1 MKFHLSSVLVG
12 ILGLSLVLAWGCGPA
27 EGPQTLEGDSP
38 SVTTGK
44 ASALGT
50 RAFSPNGT
58 IHPQGRPTTYFF
70 EYGPDPEYGR
80 RTRER
85 PLPPRLAAYYN
96 ETWDSGLGGWAS
108 WLENKHFAAGGVS
121 GGYVSFSEPS
131 RHDHNHDD
139 GIGTLHL
146 TKYLLCG
153 RCKPSEGPCLA
164 AGDPDLRDAKVSIS
178 VRGHDWEP
186 NGSELLWWSQ
196 SYIHIEMI
204 DDPGYRA
211 VNWAY
216 TGHLLTDL
224 LRDGEWHTAEYRLWN
239 DTSYWSFG
247 GNNPT
252 KQGGVA
258 RRYDYG
264 SIDLIQGHLNDD
276 FFHLAAFI
284 DTDNPPTGT
293 IDFDEFKLV
302 YRNESLVFPSNG
314 GQLVQSPS
322 DSSSDA
328 AVLTDG
334 WRHGEGHQWKSAQSP
349 SEPQEFVYSFQRPVT
364 IDSVQLHQNPLWPGR
379 EVEVLVSGDG
389 EDYSSLFKQE
399 LPEKGEKGPN
409 SAYTLDS
416 RLGAPAKF
424 LKLRILSGYRDRH
437 WGLGEIEVF
446 GAGAVM
452 LPDDDL
458 YRVNTDI
465 TGLTP
470 GTTYHYRLV
479 ARSEGGL
486 TPGDDQQFAVPATN
500 QPLAKTGKATRVG
513 STSAKVEGRLNPM
526 GARTQFHFEYGT
538 GKSYGSKTPSSY
550 GGLQITPLTGF
561 AQLKELKPATTY
573 HYRMVSVSEKGT
585 TYGEDA
591 TFQTLDAP

>member
-1 MKFHLSSVLVG
+1 MFQLRNAPLR
-12 ILGLSLVLAWGCGPA
+12 ILGLSFLFAWGCGPG
-27 EGPQTLEGDSP
+27 EVNQTPSGDSP
-38 SVTTGK
+38 IVTTGQ

-50 RAFSPNGT
+50 RAFSPNGA
-58 IHPQGRPTTYFF
+58 IHPRGRPTTYFF
-70 EYGPDPEYGR
+70 EYGTGTEYGR
-80 RTRER
+80 RTVER

-96 ETWDSGLGGWAS
+96 ETWDSGLEGWSS
-108 WLENKHFAAGGVS
+108 WLENEHFAAGGVS

-146 TKYLLCG
+146 TKYLLSG

-164 AGDPDLRDAKVSIS
+164 AGDADLRDAKVSIS

-224 LRDGEWHTAEYRLWN
+224 LLDGEWHTAEYRLWN

-293 IDFDEFKLV
+293 IDFDEFQLV
-302 YRNESLVFPSNG
+302 YRNESLVLPSNG
-314 GQLVQSPS
+314 GQLVKSPS
-322 DSSSDA
+322 DSSTDNA
-328 AVLTDG
+328 ALTDG
-334 WRHGEGHQWKSAQSP
+334 WRHGEGHQWRSAQNP
-349 SEPQEFVYSFQRPVT
+349 SGPQEFVYSFQRPVT
-364 IDSVQLHQNPLWPGR
+364 IDAVQLHQNLLWPGR
-379 EVEVLVSGDG
+379 EVEVLVSQDG

-399 LPEKGEKGPN
+399 LPEKGEKGVHPVN
-409 SAYTLDS
+409 GEVPPVKGRPRKLPHYANRGKTSSSGGELASARSCFSTV
-416 RLGAPAKF
+416 RTALG
-424 LKLRILSGYRDRH
+424 KLRIT
-437 WGLGEIEVF
+437 GLLAQFDVARSFPQFPRPLLLQPTILTSERGTRF
-446 GAGAVM
+446 GIRKPPNHVPPPH
-452 LPDDDL
+452 LPDDPKKVPT
-458 YRVNTDI
+458 RP
-465 TGLTP
+465 TP
-470 GTTYHYRLV
+470 WIRDSVL
-479 ARSEGGL
+479 R
-486 TPGDDQQFAVPATN
+486 
-500 QPLAKTGKATRVG
+500 
-513 STSAKVEGRLNPM
+513 
-526 GARTQFHFEYGT
+526 
-538 GKSYGSKTPSSY
+538 PSS
-550 GGLQITPLTGF
+550 
-561 AQLKELKPATTY
+561 
-573 HYRMVSVSEKGT
+573 
-585 TYGEDA
+585 
-591 TFQTLDAP
+591 